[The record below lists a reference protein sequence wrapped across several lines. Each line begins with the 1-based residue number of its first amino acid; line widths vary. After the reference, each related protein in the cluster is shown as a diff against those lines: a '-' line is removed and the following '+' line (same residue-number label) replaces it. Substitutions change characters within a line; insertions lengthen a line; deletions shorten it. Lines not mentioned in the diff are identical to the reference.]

1 MSFTKYVAGLDVTPG
16 LPYAPFWSAFIQLLR
31 STTQSSIHVSTRT
44 TSDRFIILVEND
56 GPSADWGATDL
67 STHGHAMAQV
77 RNACESLG
85 GSIEVEPSTGAGSR
99 ISFAFPRQSTIYEG
113 HTAVL
118 PRTSRP
124 GLRRVAS

>member
-31 STTQSSIHVSTRT
+31 SSTQSTIHVSTRT
-44 TSDRFIILVEND
+44 TSDQFIILVDSD
-56 GPSADWGATDL
+56 GPTADWGATDL
-67 STHGHAMAQV
+67 STRGLAMAQV

-85 GSIEVEPSTGAGSR
+85 GSVEIEPRPGEGAR
-99 ISFAFPRQSTIYEG
+99 MTFAFPSQSIIYEG

-118 PRTSRP
+118 PRSTRHGTS
-124 GLRRVAS
+124 AA

>member
-31 STTQSSIHVSTRT
+31 GSSQSSIHVSTRT
-44 TSDRFIILVEND
+44 TSDRFIILVDSD
-56 GPSADWGATDL
+56 GPSADWGATDP

-85 GSIEVEPSTGAGSR
+85 GSIEIESPPGEGTR
-99 ISFAFPRQSTIYEG
+99 MTFAFPSQSIIYEG

-118 PRTSRP
+118 PRSTRHGTS
-124 GLRRVAS
+124 AA

>member
-31 STTQSSIHVSTRT
+31 SSSQSTIHVSTRT

-56 GPSADWGATDL
+56 GPAADWGAPDL
-67 STHGHAMAQV
+67 SAHGYAMAQV

-85 GSIEVEPSTGAGSR
+85 GSIEMESRAGEGTQ
-99 ISFAFPRQSTIYEG
+99 ITFAFPRQSTIYEG

-118 PRTSRP
+118 PRPARHGTS
-124 GLRRVAS
+124 AA